1 MKKVFGVATCD
12 LTGVS
17 GTRPYSVW
25 RNILKRCY
33 THYKCHQSSYEGC
46 SIVPEWLLYSTFK
59 KWFDANY
66 ISGYQL
72 DKDLLVKGNKVYSPE
87 TCCFVPQEI
96 NKLLTNRKRH
106 RGDFY
111 VGVSRYQQ
119 KEWVRFVAHISKGG
133 TLVSLGYFLT
143 PEEAFQAYKSAKE
156 IYVKELATKYFQEGK
171 ITQKVYQ
178 ALMEYQVE
186 ITD

>member
-17 GTRPYSVW
+17 RTRPYSVW

-33 THYKCHQSSYEGC
+33 THYKCHQPSYDGC

-72 DKDLLVKGNKVYSPE
+72 DKDLLAKGNKVYSPE

-119 KEWVRFVAHISKGG
+119 KEWVRFVAHISKSG

-143 PEEAFQAYKSAKE
+143 PRRSLPSIQKCERNICQRARYQILPRGKDNSKS
-156 IYVKELATKYFQEGK
+156 ISSPHGVSS
-171 ITQKVYQ
+171 
-178 ALMEYQVE
+178 
-186 ITD
+186 

>member
-33 THYKCHQSSYEGC
+33 THYKCHQPSYDGC

-59 KWFDANY
+59 KWFDTNY

-72 DKDLLVKGNKVYSPE
+72 DKDLLVNGNKVYSPE

-96 NKLLTNRKRH
+96 NKLLINRKRH

-119 KEWVRFVAHISKGG
+119 KEWVRFVAHISKSG

-156 IYVKELATKYFQEGK
+156 RYVKERATQYFQEGK
-171 ITQKVYQ
+171 ITQRVYQ
-178 ALMEYQVE
+178 ALMEYKVE

>member
-17 GTRPYSVW
+17 GTRHYSVW

-46 SIVPEWLLYSTFK
+46 SIVPEWLIYSTFK

-66 ISGYQL
+66 ISDYQL

-96 NKLLTNRKRH
+96 NKL
-106 RGDFY
+106 
-111 VGVSRYQQ
+111 
-119 KEWVRFVAHISKGG
+119 
-133 TLVSLGYFLT
+133 
-143 PEEAFQAYKSAKE
+143 
-156 IYVKELATKYFQEGK
+156 
-171 ITQKVYQ
+171 
-178 ALMEYQVE
+178 
-186 ITD
+186 

>member
-12 LTGVS
+12 LTGVR
-17 GTRPYSVW
+17 GTKPYSTW
-25 RNILKRCY
+25 KNMLRRCY
-33 THYKCHQSSYEGC
+33 SHYDYNQASYEGC
-46 SIVPEWLLYSTFK
+46 TVTSEWLLYSTFK
-59 KWFDANY
+59 KWFDAND

-119 KEWVRFVAHISKGG
+119 KEWVRFVAHISKSG

-171 ITQKVYQ
+171 ITQRVYQ